1 VTDVTTWLAARQDEL
16 AAGVRD
22 TWLVFQRQMLLHLR
36 RRVRIVF
43 SLAYPVTMLVCFAPM
58 MTKALSSEGVTD
70 HVQAYRIYMP
80 GLLAYIV
87 AIGGLATGFTLLA
100 DIKAGIVERSRVTP
114 VSRLALI
121 VGRALHEVA
130 VLVAQAVIVTVIAL
144 PAGVR
149 VRLPDLIVA
158 YVLLASI
165 GLLTVSLSYV
175 VAMRIP
181 NSALLGRL
189 MNSGAQPV
197 MLLSG
202 MLLPLTLAPLWMVYV
217 ARENPFYWGTNGV
230 RALFAGHITD
240 STVWVS
246 LLVVLAAGMLT
257 TIWSVRMFARS
268 MR

>member
-1 VTDVTTWLAARQDEL
+1 VTNVTIWLAARRDEF

-22 TWLVFQRQMLLHLR
+22 TWLVFQRQMLLYVR
-36 RRVRIVF
+36 RPTRVVF

-58 MTKALSSEGVTD
+58 MTRALSSEGVTN
-70 HVQAYRIYMP
+70 HVQAYRIYVP
-80 GLLAYIV
+80 GLLAYVV

-121 VGRALHEVA
+121 VGRALQEVG
-130 VLVAQAVIVTVIAL
+130 VLVVQAVIVTVIAL

-149 VRLPDLIVA
+149 AGLPDLVVA
-158 YVLLASI
+158 YVLLTFI

-175 VAMRIP
+175 VAMRIR

-230 RALFAGHITD
+230 RALFADHIADT
-240 STVWVS
+240 TVWVS
-246 LLVVLAAGMLT
+246 LLVVLAASMLT
-257 TIWSVRMFARS
+257 TSWSVRMFARS